1 MAEAPAEGT
10 PVRAGLPLKGMTAP
24 AKGYRERKKSTRHKK
39 KSLKKIF
46 GK

>member
-10 PVRAGLPLKGMTAP
+10 PVRAGLPLKGMTVP
-24 AKGYRERKKSTRHKK
+24 AKSYRQRKKGRRK